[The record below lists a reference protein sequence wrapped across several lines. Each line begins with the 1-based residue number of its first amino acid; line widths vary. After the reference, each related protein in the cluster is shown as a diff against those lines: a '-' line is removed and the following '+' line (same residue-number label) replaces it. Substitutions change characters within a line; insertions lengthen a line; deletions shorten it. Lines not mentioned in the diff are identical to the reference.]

1 MNANPKFLAAAASL
15 AACFGA
21 QTGHAGPVG
30 PLTTFTA
37 GTTAKASEV
46 NGNFGA
52 VQTAVD
58 DNDSR
63 VATLEGINAATRLGA
78 LESINA
84 ASRLAALEASV
95 ASLQTALTTAQNQ
108 IGALQTLLAGVTR
121 ETVNGQP
128 AVRFSG
134 VNVQIV
140 SGAGATDAAPNGTG
154 NLIIGYDEVRTVGPQ
169 QCSVGADPGTSVPVP
184 DGDAAA
190 CAAAG
195 GALAISHKTGSHY
208 LVVGDLQNY
217 SQYAG
222 IVVGKSNT
230 SSNAYAS
237 VSGGTGNTAKGLQ
250 ASVSGGISNTASGY
264 LSSVSGGTENIA
276 SGESASV
283 SGGFVNVASGDR
295 ASVSGGEENTA
306 SGGESSVSGGSQN
319 IASSLS
325 SSVSGGFT
333 NTASGIQASVSGGTG
348 NTADGQEAS
357 VSGGQGCATGAVL
370 NKWVVGLQA
379 SAGCSALAN

>member
-1 MNANPKFLAAAASL
+1 
-15 AACFGA
+15 
-21 QTGHAGPVG
+21 VG

-63 VATLEGINAATRLGA
+63 VATLEGINAAIRLGA
-78 LESINA
+78 LEGINA
-84 ASRLAALEASV
+84 ASRLAALEASA
-95 ASLQTALTTAQNQ
+95 ASLQAALTAAQNQ
-108 IGALQTLLAGVTR
+108 IAALQTLLAGVTR
-121 ETVNGQP
+121 EAVNGQP
-128 AVRFSG
+128 TVRFSG
-134 VNVQIV
+134 LNVQVV
-140 SGAGATDAAPNGTG
+140 SGAGATDASPNGTG

-169 QCSVGADPGTSVPVP
+169 QCSVGADPNTSVPVP
-184 DGDAAA
+184 DGDAVA

-195 GALAISHKTGSHY
+195 GSLAISHKSGSHY

-237 VSGGTGNTAKGLQ
+237 VSGGTGNTAKGVQ

-264 LSSVSGGTENIA
+264 LASVSGGTENIA

-283 SGGFVNVASGDR
+283 SGGFVNVASGNR

-306 SGGESSVSGGSQN
+306 SGGEASVSGGTQN
-319 IASSLS
+319 IASNLS
-325 SSVSGGFT
+325 SSVSGGT
-333 NTASGIQASVSGGTG
+333 SNTASGSAASVSGGLS
-348 NTADGQEAS
+348 NTANGQWAS
-357 VSGGQGCATGAVL
+357 VSGGQGCATGAVS
-370 NKWVVGLQA
+370 NKWAAGLQA
-379 SAGCSALAN
+379 SAGCSAFAN